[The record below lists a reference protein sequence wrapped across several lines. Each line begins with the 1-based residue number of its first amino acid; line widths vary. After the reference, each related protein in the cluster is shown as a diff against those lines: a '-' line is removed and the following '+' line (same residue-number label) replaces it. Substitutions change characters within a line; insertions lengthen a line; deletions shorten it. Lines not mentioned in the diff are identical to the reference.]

1 MKLTFLGTGT
11 SQGVPV
17 VGCRC
22 RVCCSEDPRDKRL
35 RTAALVEVEGMHICI
50 DAGPDFRQ
58 QMLRVG
64 IRHLDALLLTHE
76 HKDHTGGIDDLRAFN
91 FVDYPTIYRI
101 PIYGSK
107 ATLEVVRRDYGY
119 AFGSKRYRGVPEIEL
134 REVDPANPFR
144 VGGVEIIPIEGSHS
158 DRFRVLGYRIGRL
171 AYLTDFSAISPDQE
185 AKLNG
190 VEVLVVN
197 ALRHE
202 PHDSHFS
209 LPEALALI
217 GRIAPKQAYITHQSH
232 DMGLHAEL
240 QKELPEGVFSAW
252 DGLQIE
258 INEP

>member
-17 VGCRC
+17 IGCRC
-22 RVCCSEDPRDKRL
+22 RVCSSEDPRDKRL
-35 RTAALVEVEGMHICI
+35 RTAALVEVAGLRISI

-91 FVDYPTIYRI
+91 FVDYPTIHRI

-119 AFGSKRYRGVPEIEL
+119 AFGTERYRGVPEIEL

-158 DRFRVLGYRIGRL
+158 DHFRVLGYRIGRL

-217 GRIAPKQAYITHQSH
+217 GRVAPKQAYITHQSH
-232 DMGLHAEL
+232 DMGLHAHL
-240 QKELPEGVFSAW
+240 QEELPKGVFSAW
-252 DGLQIE
+252 DGLEIE
-258 INEP
+258 INES